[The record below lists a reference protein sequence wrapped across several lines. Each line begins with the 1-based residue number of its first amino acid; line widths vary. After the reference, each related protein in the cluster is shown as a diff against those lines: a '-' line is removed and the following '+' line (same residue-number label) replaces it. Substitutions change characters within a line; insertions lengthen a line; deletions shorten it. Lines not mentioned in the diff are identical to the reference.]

1 MKKDIILLGV
11 MALSSLVLAKNEIQ
25 TEIGNSFRGVTSM
38 ELFQETK
45 QEKIDW
51 SRFKDTRT
59 DEQRMRDSESTRE
72 R

>member
-1 MKKDIILLGV
+1 MKKSIILLGV
-11 MALSSLVLAKNEIQ
+11 IAMSSLMLAKNEIQ